1 MTENKTQQ
9 ATKSN
14 RGDSRAAGI
23 VDNLFDVGEA
33 WASYGLKIAE
43 LAVATSARTLD
54 NVSKALGTL
63 SESLKKDEKKDVI
76 DAPAA

>member
-1 MTENKTQQ
+1 MSLENNTENKTQK
-9 ATKSN
+9 ATKS
-14 RGDSRAAGI
+14 I

-54 NVSKALGTL
+54 SVSKALGTL
-63 SESLKKDEKKDVI
+63 SESLKKDENVEKKDVI
-76 DAPAA
+76 DAPVS

>member
-1 MTENKTQQ
+1 MTENTKTQN
-9 ATKSN
+9 ATKS
-14 RGDSRAAGI
+14 I

-63 SESLKKDEKKDVI
+63 SESLKKDDKKDVI
-76 DAPAA
+76 DAPAS